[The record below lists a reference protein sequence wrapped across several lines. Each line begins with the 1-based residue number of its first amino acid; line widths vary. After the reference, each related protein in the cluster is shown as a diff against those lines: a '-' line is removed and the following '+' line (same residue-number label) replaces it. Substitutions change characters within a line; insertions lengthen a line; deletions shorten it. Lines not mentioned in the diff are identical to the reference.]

1 MSSNITLKKFGRIVA
16 ILLTVLLVSSVV
28 LLPVAAQSFNT
39 EAEDH
44 YNFWKD
50 EQDYHTSA
58 MYNLK
63 KVIDGEELGIG
74 SFAAPHD
81 IYTDKNGYVYIADTD
96 NGRVVVLDSDF
107 KYKTQLKNLSYEGE
121 TLDMEGLQG
130 VYVRDNGDIYICD
143 TEHQRVVICNLD
155 GTVKGTLGLPPADV
169 IPNDFSYR
177 PTRIVIDSD
186 GITYVVSEGSYY
198 GAIMYDVKGNFS
210 GFFGSN
216 SVEGS
221 ILTALSKIWELIFHN
236 DTKKAQ
242 KERELPYQFTDIT
255 MDDNNFVYTATG
267 ASTESAN
274 NKGQIK
280 KLSPGGTNIL
290 KDKTKRMVTA
300 ADSKDF
306 SDGAD
311 VRYAITGSY
320 NVRKTDLSSMDVDNE
335 GYMYALCSAYGHVF
349 IYDQECNRLGVFGG
363 GASEGYQDGTFYYAT
378 SIQYNRLNDDILI
391 CDKLANRVTVYSQ
404 TEFGALIKKAQKLTT
419 TGAYVEAKPYW
430 EKVISMDRGCKLAY
444 SGLAKAAFMEED
456 YKQAMEYALNGEDQE
471 TYANAYSY
479 VRNEDLSQNFIWIF
493 LVAIAVVG
501 VLAAFLIYTNKK
513 QVTLIKN
520 EKVRIMFNSLVHPFE
535 SANKIKY
542 ENKGSLLLATIL
554 LVLYYIVT
562 VLNDMHTGFMHKIF
576 DKSDYNSIL
585 VVLSTV
591 VLMGLYAT
599 VNWAMSTLFEGK
611 GSLKECYIITCYS
624 LIPLIINLALQTVL
638 SNFLTPEE
646 NLIMNVI
653 AVVCT
658 ALFLIFMCVG
668 MMTIH
673 EFGLFKLVGITLIT
687 LFGMLVVIF
696 IAFMVGILVAQM
708 VTFIVTIIKELSY
721 R

>member
-1 MSSNITLKKFGRIVA
+1 MVA

-28 LLPVAAQSFNT
+28 LLPAAAQSFST

-50 EQDYHTSA
+50 EQDYRTSA

-63 KVIDGEELGIG
+63 KVIDGEALGIG

-81 IYTDKNGYVYIADTD
+81 VYSDKNGNIYIADTD

-107 KYKTQLKNLSYEGE
+107 NVKTQLKNLSYEGE

-143 TEHQRVVICNLD
+143 TEHQRVVICDLS
-155 GTVKGTLGLPPADV
+155 GKVKGTLGLPPADV
-169 IPNDFSYR
+169 IPSDFSYR

-221 ILTALSKIWELIFHN
+221 ILTALSKIWGLIFHN

-242 KERELPYQFTDIT
+242 KERELPFQFTDIT

-267 ASTESAN
+267 ASTESSS

-320 NVRKTDLSSMDVDNE
+320 DVRKTDLASMDVDNE

-363 GASEGYQDGTFYYAT
+363 GASEGYQDGTFYYAS

-391 CDKLANRVTVYSQ
+391 SDKLGNRVTVYEQ
-404 TEFGALIKKAQKLTT
+404 TEFGSLIKKAQKLTT

-456 YKQAMEYALNGEDQE
+456 YKKAMEYALNGEDQE

-479 VRNEDLSQNFIWIF
+479 VRNDDLSQNFIWIF
-493 LVAIAVVG
+493 IAAVAVVG

-513 QVTLIKN
+513 KVTLIKN
-520 EKVRIMFNSLVHPFE
+520 DKVRVMFNSLVHPFE

-542 ENKGSLLLATIL
+542 ENKGSVLLATIL
-554 LVLYYIVT
+554 LVLYYVVT

-591 VLMGLYAT
+591 VLMGLYAI

-624 LIPLIINLALQTVL
+624 LIPLIINLALQTLL

>member
-63 KVIDGEELGIG
+63 KVIDGEALGIG

-143 TEHQRVVICNLD
+143 TEHQRVVICDLS
-155 GTVKGTLGLPPADV
+155 GKVKGTLGLPPADV
-169 IPNDFSYR
+169 IPSDFSYR

-320 NVRKTDLSSMDVDNE
+320 DVRKTDLSSMDVDNE

-456 YKQAMEYALNGEDQE
+456 YKKAMEYALNGEDQE

-479 VRNEDLSQNFIWIF
+479 VRNEDLSQSFIWIF
-493 LVAIAVVG
+493 IVALVVVG

-513 QVTLIKN
+513 KVTLIKN

-542 ENKGSLLLATIL
+542 ENKGSLLLATIM
-554 LVLYYIVT
+554 LVLYYVVT

-591 VLMGLYAT
+591 VLMGLYAV

-708 VTFIVTIIKELSY
+708 VTFIVTIVKELSY